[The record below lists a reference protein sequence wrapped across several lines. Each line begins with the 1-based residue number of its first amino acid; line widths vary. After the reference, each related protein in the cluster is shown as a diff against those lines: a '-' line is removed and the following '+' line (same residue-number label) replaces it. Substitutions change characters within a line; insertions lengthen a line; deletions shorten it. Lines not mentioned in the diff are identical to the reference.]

1 MFLFDPPENIRKSS
15 FRMFSGRSRGN
26 IGKKRVILK
35 ILVTTVLLKL
45 GIFGFGKV
53 RFEFGT
59 SESLLYVT
67 GTMKS
72 LRVVVWKNFVISYL
86 KFRWWKTHTISS
98 TFQYA
103 VILSETGVK
112 RCIRNLSIL
121 NFPLFAINTLKSHD
135 CRLCSPGLPAI
146 RSNTV
151 TVPLS
156 RRPLIKLLNVI

>member
-1 MFLFDPPENIRKSS
+1 
-15 FRMFSGRSRGN
+15 MFSGRSKGN

-45 GIFGFGKV
+45 GIFGFWNAG
-53 RFEFGT
+53 FEFGT

-67 GTMKS
+67 GTTKS
-72 LRVVVWKNFVISYL
+72 LWVMVWKNFVISYL
-86 KFRWWKTHTISS
+86 KIVGGTQTISS

-112 RCIRNLSIL
+112 HCIRNLSIL
-121 NFPLFAINTLKSHD
+121 NFPLLAINTLKSHD

-156 RRPLIKLLNVI
+156 RRPLFKLLNVI